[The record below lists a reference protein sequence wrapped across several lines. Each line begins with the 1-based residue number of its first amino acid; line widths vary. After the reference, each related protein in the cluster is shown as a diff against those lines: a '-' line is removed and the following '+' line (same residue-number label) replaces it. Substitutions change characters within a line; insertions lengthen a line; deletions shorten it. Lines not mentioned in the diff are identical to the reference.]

1 MFDNSLEFIIKASK
15 GWSIEIT
22 PSAAKRI
29 IDFSKILK
37 IGTKVNVTH
46 LPGTSPIETIETSK
60 QLYEQGMLPVPHLA
74 VRSIQNLEALEILI
88 KQLSEKAKIKEIL
101 IIAGSINKPVGDL
114 YESMQVLNS
123 GLIQKYGI
131 NKVGIAG
138 HPEGSPDISDIQL
151 ELALKK
157 KNEWAQ
163 QQGLDVYIET
173 QFAFDSKPVLEWEKI
188 IRENGN
194 TLPIHVGIPGPA
206 TIKTLLKFAI
216 SSGIGPSL
224 QMIKKQS
231 KNITRLFTTQSPD
244 KYIYGLARGMEQD
257 KECLI
262 KNFHFYPFGGFLKTV
277 EWASALE
284 KGFLRLDDSKGFE
297 VFSNT

>member
-1 MFDNSLEFIIKASK
+1 MFDNSIEFIIKASK

-37 IGTKVNVTH
+37 LGTKVNVTH

-74 VRSIQNLEALEILI
+74 VRSIQNLEAMEILI

-151 ELALKK
+151 GLALKK

-262 KNFHFYPFGGFLKTV
+262 KKFHFYPFGGFLKTV

-284 KGFLRLDDSKGFE
+284 KGLLRLDDSKGFE
-297 VFSNT
+297 VLSNT

>member
-1 MFDNSLEFIIKASK
+1 MFDNSIEFIIKASR

-22 PSAAKRI
+22 PSTAKRI

-37 IGTKVNVTH
+37 LGTKVNVTH

-74 VRSIQNLEALEILI
+74 VRSIQNLQALETLI

-284 KGFLRLDDSKGFE
+284 KGLLRLDNSKGFE
-297 VFSNT
+297 VLSNT

>member
-1 MFDNSLEFIIKASK
+1 MFDNSIEFIVKASR

-22 PSAAKRI
+22 PSVAKRI

-37 IGTKVNVTH
+37 LGTKVNVTH

-206 TIKTLLKFAI
+206 TIKTLLKFAL

-284 KGFLRLDDSKGFE
+284 KGLLRLDDSKGFE
-297 VFSNT
+297 VLSNT

>member
-1 MFDNSLEFIIKASK
+1 MFDSSLEFIIKASK

-284 KGFLRLDDSKGFE
+284 KGLLRLDDSKGFE
-297 VFSNT
+297 VLSNT

>member
-1 MFDNSLEFIIKASK
+1 MFDNSIEFIIKASK

-22 PSAAKRI
+22 PSVAKRI

-37 IGTKVNVTH
+37 LGTKVNVTH

-173 QFAFDSKPVLEWEKI
+173 QFAFDSKPVLEWEKK

-284 KGFLRLDDSKGFE
+284 KGLLRLDNSKGFE
-297 VFSNT
+297 VLSNT

>member
-1 MFDNSLEFIIKASK
+1 MFDNSIEFIIKASK

-22 PSAAKRI
+22 PSVAKRI

-37 IGTKVNVTH
+37 LGTKVNVTH

-284 KGFLRLDDSKGFE
+284 KGLLRLDDSKGFE
-297 VFSNT
+297 VLSNT

>member
-1 MFDNSLEFIIKASK
+1 MFDNSIEFIIKASK

-37 IGTKVNVTH
+37 LGTKVNVTH

-60 QLYEQGMLPVPHLA
+60 LLYEQGMLPVPHLA

-88 KQLSEKAKIKEIL
+88 RQLSEKAKIKEIL

-284 KGFLRLDDSKGFE
+284 KGLLRLDDSKGFE
-297 VFSNT
+297 VLSNT

>member
-1 MFDNSLEFIIKASK
+1 MFDNSIEFIIKASK

-151 ELALKK
+151 GLALKK

-284 KGFLRLDDSKGFE
+284 KGLLILDDSKGFE
-297 VFSNT
+297 VLSNT

>member
-1 MFDNSLEFIIKASK
+1 MFDNSIEFIIKASK

-22 PSAAKRI
+22 PSVAKRI

-37 IGTKVNVTH
+37 LGTKVNVTH

-284 KGFLRLDDSKGFE
+284 KGLLRLDNSKGFE
-297 VFSNT
+297 VLSNT

>member
-1 MFDNSLEFIIKASK
+1 MFDNSIEFIIKASK

-37 IGTKVNVTH
+37 LGTKVNVTH

-74 VRSIQNLEALEILI
+74 VRSIQNLEAMEILI

-151 ELALKK
+151 GLALKK

-173 QFAFDSKPVLEWEKI
+173 QFAFDSKPVLEWEKK

-284 KGFLRLDDSKGFE
+284 KGLLRLDDSKGFE
-297 VFSNT
+297 VLSNT

>member
-1 MFDNSLEFIIKASK
+1 M
-15 GWSIEIT
+15 
-22 PSAAKRI
+22 
-29 IDFSKILK
+29 
-37 IGTKVNVTH
+37 TH

-74 VRSIQNLEALEILI
+74 VRSIQNLQALETLI

-173 QFAFDSKPVLEWEKI
+173 QFAFDSKPVLEWEKK

-277 EWASALE
+277 QWASALE
-284 KGFLRLDDSKGFE
+284 KGLLRLDDSKGFE
-297 VFSNT
+297 VLFNT